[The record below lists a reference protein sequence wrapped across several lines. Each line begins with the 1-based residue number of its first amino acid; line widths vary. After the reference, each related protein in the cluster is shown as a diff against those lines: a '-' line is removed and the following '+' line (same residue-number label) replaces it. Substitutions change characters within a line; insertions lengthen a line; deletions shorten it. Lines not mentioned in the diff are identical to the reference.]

1 MASTSENTLTTA
13 RRAALRRIIA
23 ETPVSRQEDLVR
35 LLARAG
41 HQATQSSVSRDL
53 REMGVA
59 KVGDRYLLAA
69 PPEESNTG
77 FGMVA
82 AFVRDIRHAGA
93 CLTIIQT
100 ATGSA
105 QGVAL
110 AIDRAAWPEVA
121 GTLSGD
127 DTVFIATDGA
137 AAQRRLAARLREV
150 FPA

>member
-1 MASTSENTLTTA
+1 MASTSENTLTAA

-41 HQATQSSVSRDL
+41 HRATQSSISRDL
-53 REMGVA
+53 REMSVA

-69 PPEESNTG
+69 TPEEPASG
-77 FGMVA
+77 FTMVA
-82 AFVRDIRHAGA
+82 AFVRDIRRAGA
-93 CLTIIQT
+93 CLTIIRT

-137 AAQRRLAARLREV
+137 PAQRRLMARLREV

>member
-1 MASTSENTLTTA
+1 MASTSENTLTAA

-23 ETPVSRQEDLVR
+23 DTPVSRQEDLVR
-35 LLARAG
+35 LLLRAG
-41 HQATQSSVSRDL
+41 HRATQSSVSRDL

-59 KVGDRYLLAA
+59 KVADRYLLAA
-69 PPEESNTG
+69 APEEADSS
-77 FGMVA
+77 FSMVA
-82 AFVRDIRHAGA
+82 GFVRDIRRAGA
-93 CLTIIQT
+93 CLTIIRT

-127 DTVFIATDGA
+127 DTVFVATDGA
-137 AAQRRLAARLREV
+137 TAQRRLAARLREV
-150 FPA
+150 FPV

>member
-41 HQATQSSVSRDL
+41 HRATQSSISRDL

-59 KVGDRYLLAA
+59 KVGDRYLLSATS
-69 PPEESNTG
+69 EETASG
-77 FGMVA
+77 FTMVA
-82 AFVRDIRHAGA
+82 AFVRDIRRAGA
-93 CLTIIQT
+93 CLTIIRT

>member
-1 MASTSENTLTTA
+1 MASASENTLTAA

-35 LLARAG
+35 LLERAG
-41 HQATQSSVSRDL
+41 HRATQSSISRDL

-69 PPEESNTG
+69 TPGEPDSG
-77 FGMVA
+77 FNMVA
-82 AFVRDIRHAGA
+82 AFVRDIRRAGA
-93 CLTIIQT
+93 CLTIIRT

>member
-41 HQATQSSVSRDL
+41 HRATQSSISRDL

-59 KVGDRYLLAA
+59 KVGDRYLLSATS
-69 PPEESNTG
+69 EETDSG
-77 FGMVA
+77 FTMVA
-82 AFVRDIRHAGA
+82 AFVRDIRRAGA
-93 CLTIIQT
+93 CLTIIRT

>member
-1 MASTSENTLTTA
+1 MKLLFIADPLESFKIIKDSTYAMMREAQRRGHSIMACEPKDV
-13 RRAALRRIIA
+13 RWLRG
-23 ETPVSRQEDLVR
+23 E
-35 LLARAG
+35 
-41 HQATQSSVSRDL
+41 
-53 REMGVA
+53 
-59 KVGDRYLLAA
+59 KV
-69 PPEESNTG
+69 T
-77 FGMVA
+77 

-137 AAQRRLAARLREV
+137 AAQRRLGARLREV

>member
-1 MASTSENTLTTA
+1 MASTSENTLTAA

-41 HQATQSSVSRDL
+41 HRATQSSISRDL
-53 REMGVA
+53 REMSVA
-59 KVGDRYLLAA
+59 KVGDRYLLATT
-69 PPEESNTG
+69 PEEPASG
-77 FGMVA
+77 FTMVA
-82 AFVRDIRHAGA
+82 AFVRDIRRAGA
-93 CLTIIQT
+93 CLTIIRT

-137 AAQRRLAARLREV
+137 AAQRRLMARLREV